1 MTEMRKGT
9 AKRDATF
16 SDGHWS
22 ASITRVTRTYDGARK
37 YAKVKIE
44 ESTSPKIQ
52 RPDTGFDR
60 PVAKHM
66 SPAAFVIAIEDYA
79 RKPQCDCIRVE
90 SEQMRTSN
98 GQQHTLKT
106 NGTTFSISELLESDE
121 SNDSKMCLGTGKS
134 NIALHIV

>member
-1 MTEMRKGT
+1 MGGTTTEMRKGT

-66 SPAAFVIAIEDYA
+66 SPAAFVIAMEDYA

-90 SEQMRTSN
+90 SEQML
-98 GQQHTLKT
+98 HIEW
-106 NGTTFSISELLESDE
+106 TTTHVEDE
-121 SNDSKMCLGTGKS
+121 RDHFFDLGTS
-134 NIALHIV
+134 